1 MPAPRMLK
9 RIAQNFGVFAQARAF
24 YRRLSPEVRSSLQTD
39 NELYGRFISPGDL
52 VFDIGANLGQKSE
65 VFLELGARVVGVE
78 PNPCCKAVLQNLFRH
93 NIHFTHVPQA
103 VGSEKGTASLTFV
116 STSSTASLRSD
127 WAYVA
132 LDGET
137 ASKVD
142 VEVTTLDT
150 LIDQFGM
157 PSFCKIDVEGFE
169 IEALK
174 GLSAMPKM
182 LTLEYHVDELDELN
196 ACLDRLLAIGATQAN
211 IIPMNEGHFV
221 FSDWKAIDVLRAMA
235 ASGSLPSVGDVF
247 CRP

>member
-9 RIAQNFGVFAQARAF
+9 RIAQNFGVFSQARAL
-24 YRRLSPEVRSSLQTD
+24 YRRLSPEVRRGLQVD
-39 NELYGRFISPGDL
+39 NELYGRFVSPGDL

-78 PNPCCKAVLQNLFRH
+78 PNPCCKAVLHNLLGH
-93 NIHFTHVPQA
+93 NTRFTHVPQA
-103 VGSEKGTASLTFV
+103 VGSGNGTASLTFV

-127 WAYVA
+127 WAYIT
-132 LDGET
+132 LDGEN

-150 LIDQFGM
+150 LVGRFGM

-182 LTLEYHVDELDELN
+182 LTFEYHVEELDEFN

-221 FSDWKAIDVLRAMA
+221 LSDWKAIDELRAVA
-235 ASGSLPSVGDVF
+235 ASGSVPSVGDIF

>member
-1 MPAPRMLK
+1 M
-9 RIAQNFGVFAQARAF
+9 
-24 YRRLSPEVRSSLQTD
+24 
-39 NELYGRFISPGDL
+39 
-52 VFDIGANLGQKSE
+52 
-65 VFLELGARVVGVE
+65 
-78 PNPCCKAVLQNLFRH
+78 
-93 NIHFTHVPQA
+93 PQA

>member
-1 MPAPRMLK
+1 MPAPRILK
-9 RIAQNFGVFAQARAF
+9 RMAQNFGVFSQARTL
-24 YRRLSPEVRSSLQTD
+24 YRRLSPEVRSGHQVD
-39 NELYGRFISPGDL
+39 NELYGRFVSPGDL

-78 PNPCCKAVLQNLFRH
+78 PNPCCKAVLHNLFGH
-93 NIHFTHVPQA
+93 NTRFTHVPQA
-103 VGSEKGTASLTFV
+103 VGSEKGTASLTFA

-132 LDGET
+132 IEGET
-137 ASKVD
+137 TKVD

-150 LIDQFGM
+150 LIDRFGM
-157 PSFCKIDVEGFE
+157 PSFCKVDVEGFE
-169 IEALK
+169 IEVLK

-182 LTLEYHVDELDELN
+182 LTFEYHVEEFDELN
-196 ACLDRLLAIGATQAN
+196 ACLDRLLAIGAAQAN

-221 FSDWKAIDVLRAMA
+221 FSDWKAIHELRAMA
-235 ASGSLPSVGDVF
+235 ASRSVPSVGDVF